1 MSRVLAILMAL
12 PVIGHF
18 LTGYAFKQV
27 KKSTSMVKLIK

>member
-12 PVIGHF
+12 PVIAHF

-27 KKSTSMVKLIK
+27 KKALQWLN